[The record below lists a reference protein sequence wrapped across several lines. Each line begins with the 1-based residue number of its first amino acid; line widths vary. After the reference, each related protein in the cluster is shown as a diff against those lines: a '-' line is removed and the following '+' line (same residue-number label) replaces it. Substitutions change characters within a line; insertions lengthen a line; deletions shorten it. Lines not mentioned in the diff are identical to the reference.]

1 MYSPEPLPKGG
12 NALNYFRIITQ
23 GSCQWFFY
31 RSFHG
36 GVVYIELP
44 SSQMILECVKLS
56 QHSHFCEVLA
66 LLEEERVSHGPV
78 DIESEEKSCKIM
90 QLIES

>member
-1 MYSPEPLPKGG
+1 
-12 NALNYFRIITQ
+12 
-23 GSCQWFFY
+23 
-31 RSFHG
+31 
-36 GVVYIELP
+36 
-44 SSQMILECVKLS
+44 MILECVKLS